1 MKYTLEFKLECVE
14 KYKKGIRIDLP
25 PGVKH
30 RATFS
35 HYLMDWVKAYEDLG
49 EALATAV
56 SSSNQVKS
64 GKLNLYLTRGRERRG
79 QNH

>member
-1 MKYTLEFKLECVE
+1 MKYTLKFKLECVE

-35 HYLMDWVKAYEDLG
+35 HYLMDWFFGLLLDRSASC
-49 EALATAV
+49 LAFWAA
-56 SSSNQVKS
+56 
-64 GKLNLYLTRGRERRG
+64 G
-79 QNH
+79 